1 MVIDPQSI
9 STFAEI
15 FRLDERK
22 YAEDPVRMLQF
33 SNRTSKRF
41 RQNNIVSICDLLCK
55 TPSQMMRIEGFG
67 IGCLTEIE
75 EKLSILAENERTDH
89 IDTETY
95 SDPAPEAAAC
105 SVPNGA
111 EIVYPNDDIIVLPL
125 SVRTSNCLQ
134 KASVT
139 TFAQMLNL
147 TQDDMLEIRN
157 MGQKSVQELVRWQ
170 ESLRTGAD
178 GFFYIA
184 DSEVSQDSGCT
195 QSEECI
201 AIIEEL
207 DRKLGID
214 PNQIQRVLQAILR
227 KEPVCGETLL
237 YKLYDAPMVMQ
248 ALRRKVL
255 RVLRDVPEGM
265 KLEAIHS
272 KLPQH
277 LGNTT
282 ILEELLL
289 VLERDS
295 EITEQEGCY
304 RKKYPTLSEFLL
316 TLPDRE
322 QLVLRNRVNGQTLA
336 EVGIELDITRERVRQ
351 LERNALKKRPRLE
364 EDKYYR
370 VFNEY
375 YFSKEDFMLSF
386 SEPEATYNYLEIVA
400 ENKADDRR
408 PLEDILEDDS
418 VPVGIKKNTR
428 RAIYKDYVLVDGI
441 MIAKRRSDLVRYA
454 VQCFAKDK
462 ISYDDF
468 VIQYLQMLENLGLD
482 DERLLLNGRTYSN
495 YLANSNYA
503 LWNYNNSLRFY
514 NIAGTNFTELL
525 DVLNLSQYENIE
537 FSTYKLFRDHAGIMQ
552 QYDIRDEYE
561 LHSLL
566 KKINIPDVDIHFL
579 RMPNILIGTAS
590 REEQALELLIQH
602 APISAYDLADRYE
615 EEYGVKAPT
624 AMANYFGQLDVYYHN
639 GIYSIDFPALSTEHE
654 QRMTEILT
662 EDFYPI
668 AQVVRCFRR
677 EFPDLPT
684 NLINSYSLKTLGFL
698 VYSGYVV
705 RNTYSSAREYFIKL
719 LTENDV
725 IDLRDFNPDLMYRS
739 SFTVLMYNLRAEREI
754 VEFAPKQYINIR
766 RLRAAGCDMDQIDAF
781 CDSVAK
787 YTEQGDFFTVQSLR
801 RKGFEHELFDLG
813 FEDYF
818 YSALLAEDKR
828 NFACRNMGVAKLF
841 LRGSGESTMEAF
853 LRWLLEQKSSFE
865 IHDLV
870 EFLYDEYGIKTDVTD
885 LRINAQ
891 NAGLYYDSI
900 MKTVY
905 IDYDTYFEE
914 I

>member
-1 MVIDPQSI
+1 MIDPKSS

-15 FRLDERK
+15 FQLNESE
-22 YAEDPVRMLQF
+22 YAEEPVKKLQF
-33 SNRTSKRF
+33 SNRTTNRF
-41 RQNNIVSICDLLCK
+41 QRNNIVSICDLLCK

-67 IGCLTEIE
+67 FGCLTEIE
-75 EKLSILAENERTDH
+75 EKLSVLAKNEHANHT
-89 IDTETY
+89 DTETY
-95 SDPAPEAAAC
+95 CDPAMEATTLT
-105 SVPNGA
+105 VPNGA

-134 KASVT
+134 RVAIT

-147 TQDDMLEIRN
+147 SQDDMLEIRN
-157 MGQKSVQELVRWQ
+157 MGKKSVQELVRWQ

-178 GFFYIA
+178 GFFYMA
-184 DSEVSQDSGCT
+184 DSEILQDSNCV

-201 AIIEEL
+201 AIIAEM
-207 DRKLGID
+207 DRKLGIAPD
-214 PNQIQRVLQAILR
+214 QTKRILQTILY

-237 YKLYDAPMVMQ
+237 YKLYDVPVIMQ

-255 RVLRDVPEGM
+255 RILRDVPEGM
-265 KLEAIHS
+265 KPEVIHS

-289 VLERDS
+289 ALERDS
-295 EITEQEGCY
+295 EITEQEGYY

-322 QLVLRNRVNGQTLA
+322 QLVLRNRVHGQTLA

-351 LERNALKKRPRLE
+351 LEKKALEKRPRLE

-370 VFNEY
+370 VFNQY

-386 SEPEATYNYLEIVA
+386 SEPEVTYNYLEIVA
-400 ENKADDRR
+400 ENKADSRK

-418 VPVGIKKNTR
+418 VPVGIKKNAR
-428 RAIYKDYVLVDGI
+428 RAIYKGYILVDGV

-468 VIQYLQMLENLGLD
+468 VMQYLQMLEKLGLD

-495 YLANSNYA
+495 YLASSDYA
-503 LWNYNNSLRFY
+503 LWNYNNSFRFY
-514 NIAGTNFTELL
+514 NIAGTDFTELL
-525 DVLNLSQYENIE
+525 DVLNLPQYENVE

-579 RMPNILIGTAS
+579 RMPNIMIGTAT
-590 REEQALELLIQH
+590 REDQALELLIQH

-624 AMANYFGQLDVYYHN
+624 AMANYFDQLDVYYHN
-639 GIYSIDFPALSTEHE
+639 GIFSIDFPALSTEQE

-668 AQVVRCFRR
+668 AHIVRCFRR

-719 LTENDV
+719 LTENDIV
-725 IDLRDFNPDLMYRS
+725 DLREFNPDLMYRS

-754 VEFAPKQYINIR
+754 VEFAQKQYINIR
-766 RLRAAGCDMDQIDAF
+766 RLRAAGCDIDQIDAF

-801 RKGFEHELFDLG
+801 KKGFEHELFDLG

-841 LRGSGESTMEAF
+841 LRGNGESTMEAF
-853 LRWLLEQKSSFE
+853 LRGLLEQRSSFE
-865 IHDLV
+865 IHDLM